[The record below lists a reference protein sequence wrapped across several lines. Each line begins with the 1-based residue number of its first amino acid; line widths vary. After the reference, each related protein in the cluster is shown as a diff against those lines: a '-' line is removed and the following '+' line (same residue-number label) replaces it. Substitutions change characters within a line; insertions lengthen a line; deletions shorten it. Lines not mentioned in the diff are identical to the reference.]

1 MQSTDDVP
9 DHGDAVLTELLENHP
24 LEPPSPG
31 FYDRALAAAAA
42 TSAGRQRWR
51 WLATGFGSAV
61 AAGLL
66 AWLAGS
72 VLLDTPGTTTPEI
85 PGVAIALEAA
95 HEVNFVFSSARPLAG
110 ATLTI
115 DLPDG
120 LELRG
125 FPGEQ
130 SVSWETSLA
139 AGKNHLPLTLIAT
152 KPVTG
157 IVVARLEHANRSKSF
172 QLRVDAG

>member
-1 MQSTDDVP
+1 MQSTDDIP
-9 DHGDAVLTELLENHP
+9 DHGDAVLGGLLKNYP
-24 LEPPSPG
+24 LEAPSPG
-31 FYDRALAAAAA
+31 FYDRALAVAAA
-42 TSAGRQRWR
+42 TSVRRQRRR
-51 WLATGFGSAV
+51 WLAAGFGSVV

-66 AWLAGS
+66 AWMAGT
-72 VLLDTPGTTTPEI
+72 VLPETPGTTAPEI

-95 HEVNFVFSSARPLAG
+95 HEVNVVFSSSRPLAG
-110 ATLTI
+110 ATLTLE
-115 DLPDG
+115 LPDG

-152 KPVTG
+152 RPVAG
-157 IVVARLEHANRSKSF
+157 IVVARLEHANRSKTF

>member
-1 MQSTDDVP
+1 MQSTDELP
-9 DHGDAVLTELLENHP
+9 DQGDAALRELLRDYP
-24 LEPPSPG
+24 LEGPSPG
-31 FYDRALAAAAA
+31 FYDRALARAAA
-42 TSAGRQRWR
+42 TSARRQRRR

-61 AAGLL
+61 AAGLV
-66 AWLAGS
+66 AWLAGT
-72 VLLDTPGTTTPEI
+72 VLLDRPGTTTPEI
-85 PGVAIALEAA
+85 PGVAIALETA

-115 DLPDG
+115 ELPDG

-130 SVSWETSLA
+130 TVSWETSLA
-139 AGKNHLPLTLIAT
+139 AGKNYLPLTLIAT
-152 KPVTG
+152 KPVDD
-157 IVVARLEHANRSKSF
+157 IVAARLEHAHRSKTF

>member
-1 MQSTDDVP
+1 MQSTDDIP
-9 DHGDAVLTELLENHP
+9 DQGDAVLSELLKNYP
-24 LEPPSPG
+24 LEAPSPG
-31 FYDRALAAAAA
+31 FYDRALTVAAA

-51 WLATGFGSAV
+51 WLAAGFGSAV

-66 AWLAGS
+66 AWLAGG
-72 VLLDTPGTTTPEI
+72 VLLDTPGTTNPEI
-85 PGVAIALEAA
+85 PGVIIALEAA

-115 DLPDG
+115 ELPDG
-120 LELRG
+120 LEVRG
-125 FPGEQ
+125 FPGEP
-130 SVSWETSLA
+130 SVSWETSLT

-157 IVVARLEHANRSKSF
+157 IVLARLEHADRSKTF